1 MRHAGAEISPAH
13 SLQHRILDLLALG
26 AGQISAGRLHETL
39 DVELGLLLNAS
50 IEECSDLGV
59 FGKSLVNLLG
69 GGIDDDFL
77 NHQGI
82 ELGVLGFFQP
92 MMLEQALELSV
103 KFLAVAHAFDIVP
116 EGNPFDVEDRD
127 AGPETGCAT
136 AQNAR
141 YPQPV
146 R

>member
-1 MRHAGAEISPAH
+1 MRHAGTEISPAH
-13 SLQHRILDLLALG
+13 SLQYSLLDLLALA

-39 DVELGLLLNAS
+39 DIELGLLLDAS
-50 IEECSDLGV
+50 VQECTDLGV

-103 KFLAVAHAFDIVP
+103 KFLVVA
-116 EGNPFDVEDRD
+116 
-127 AGPETGCAT
+127 
-136 AQNAR
+136 AR
-141 YPQPV
+141 LRYSA
-146 R
+146 